1 MRIFSHNA
9 RNNDR
14 VTGMF
19 DRYLGQNLG
28 ENDADDALQQLS
40 SRWVFDDSN
49 RRDHQRVR
57 AVESTRAAH
66 KVAILRRLGAAHKG
80 DDCFYM
86 QVEDVCVELRD
97 SKKRAIKEV
106 RKKERVKLE
115 PGMSIKFHDAGELR
129 VLRNVNAHA

>member
-19 DRYLGQNLG
+19 DRYLGQNLR

-49 RRDHQRVR
+49 RRDYQRVR

-66 KVAILRRLGAAHKG
+66 KVAILRRLGAAQSAQRGRLFLHASGRRVRGTERLEEEG
-80 DDCFYM
+80 D
-86 QVEDVCVELRD
+86 
-97 SKKRAIKEV
+97 
-106 RKKERVKLE
+106 
-115 PGMSIKFHDAGELR
+115 
-129 VLRNVNAHA
+129 